1 MRSFKTEG
9 IVIKRRNFSEADRI
23 ITIFSKRNGKITIKA
38 SGVRRIT
45 SRRSSHTELL
55 NHSIF
60 SLYQAKNMPLLTEID
75 SLNNFS
81 DLKKDLKKVAASY
94 HICELIDGLCAENSL
109 PAGRQEEN
117 EAIFNLLT
125 NTLNKIANNFNL
137 KEAVYE
143 FEIELLNLLGFHK
156 KEQSKIRVN
165 TQQLIEGILERKL
178 KTRQILLQFTS

>member
-9 IVIKRRNFSEADRI
+9 IVIKRRNYNEADRI
-23 ITIFSKRNGKITIKA
+23 ITVFSKRNGKIIIKA

-60 SLYQAKNMPLLTEID
+60 SLYQAKGMPLLTEVD

-94 HICELIDGLCAENSL
+94 HICELIDGLCAEN
-109 PAGRQEEN
+109 QEN

-137 KEAVYE
+137 KETVYR
-143 FEIELLNLLGFHK
+143 FEIELLSLLGFHTPSTS
-156 KEQSKIRVN
+156 QAKIN
-165 TQQLIEGILERKL
+165 TQGLIEGILERKL